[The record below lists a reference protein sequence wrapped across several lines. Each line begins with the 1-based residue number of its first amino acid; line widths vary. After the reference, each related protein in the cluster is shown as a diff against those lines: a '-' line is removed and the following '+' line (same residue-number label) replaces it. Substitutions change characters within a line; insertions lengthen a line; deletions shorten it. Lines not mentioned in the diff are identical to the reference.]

1 MHLPSRPPEHRA
13 IRHRRCP
20 PSPFGQATV
29 QANGHVALMR
39 FTSRRRP
46 AFQIKFA
53 NNTAISPKRAGMEP
67 NTLGSNHGI
76 GI

>member
-1 MHLPSRPPEHRA
+1 M
-13 IRHRRCP
+13 P
-20 PSPFGQATV
+20 PSPFGRATV

-39 FTSRRRP
+39 FTRVRAASADAARGAP

-53 NNTAISPKRAGMEP
+53 NNTAISPKRAGTKP
-67 NTLGSNHGI
+67 NTLCGDHAI